1 MVMSNTYLFTGF
13 PGYLASALIE
23 DLFRNRNSI
32 EKLYLL
38 HLPSM
43 EKQAKKQIE
52 TWRTVQGVNTGK
64 IELVPG
70 DITQEG
76 LGLSSATSMQ
86 LLQEVTH
93 VFHLAALYDL
103 AVPLMPAWK
112 VNVQGTREVN
122 CWLSQC
128 LHLERYIYF
137 STAYVSGK
145 REGTVY
151 EKDLAHG
158 KGFKNHYEYTKH
170 EAEYLVHR
178 MCKKI
183 PTTIIRPG
191 IVVGHTKS
199 GATAKFDG
207 PYFILNL
214 VEALRSLPVLPYFG
228 KGTARVNLVPQ
239 DYVIEATNYLA
250 HHPESSG
257 KTYHLTDPNPYTAKE
272 IYEQLSYVYA
282 DKHPRFSLPLSLA
295 NQSLKFRS
303 LRKVL
308 GIQREALD
316 YFLCSADYDNHQAE
330 MDLAASGIFCPDF
343 FSYTD
348 ALVDYYREKR
358 GDPSKHVSIL

>member
-1 MVMSNTYLFTGF
+1 MSNTYLFTGF

-23 DLFRNRNSI
+23 GLFRNRNSI

-43 EKQAKKQIE
+43 EKEAKKQIE
-52 TWRTVQGVNTGK
+52 AWETVNGVNTGK

-70 DITQEG
+70 DITQKG

-122 CWLSQC
+122 RWLSQC
-128 LHLERYIYF
+128 QHLERYIYF

-170 EAEYLVHR
+170 EAENLVHR
-178 MCKKI
+178 MCKEI

-199 GATAKFDG
+199 GVTAKFDG

-214 VEALRSLPVLPYFG
+214 VEALRSLPVLPFFG

-282 DKHPRFSLPLSLA
+282 DKHPRFTLPLGLA
-295 NQSLKFRS
+295 NQSLKLRP

-316 YFLCSADYDNHQAE
+316 YFLCSAYYDNHQAE

-343 FSYTD
+343 FSYTG

>member
-1 MVMSNTYLFTGF
+1 MSNTYLFTGF
-13 PGYLASALIE
+13 PGYLATALIE
-23 DLFRNRNSI
+23 DLFRGRKSI
-32 EKLYLL
+32 EKVYLL

-43 EKQAKKQIE
+43 EKQAKKQVE
-52 TWRTVQGVNTGK
+52 TWKEDQEVNTEK
-64 IELVPG
+64 IELIQG

-76 LGLSSATSMQ
+76 LGLNPSKATP
-86 LLQEVTH
+86 LRKEVTH

-103 AVPLMPAWK
+103 AVPLLPAWK
-112 VNVQGTREVN
+112 INVQGTREVN
-122 CWLSQC
+122 RWVSQC
-128 LHLERYIYF
+128 LKLERYIYF

-151 EKDLAHG
+151 ETELIHG
-158 KGFKNHYEYTKH
+158 KGFKNHYEYTKY
-170 EAEYLVHR
+170 EAENLVHR
-178 MCKKI
+178 MCQKI

-214 VEALRSLPVLPYFG
+214 VDALRNLPVLPYFG
-228 KGTARVNLVPQ
+228 KGKARVNLVPQ

-250 HHPESSG
+250 HHSESSG
-257 KTYHLTDPNPYTAKE
+257 NTYHLTDPNPYTAKE
-272 IYEQLSYVYA
+272 IYEQLSYVYT
-282 DKHPRFSLPLSLA
+282 DKYPHFPLPLGLA
-295 NQSLKFRS
+295 NQSLKLRP

-316 YFLCSADYDNHQAE
+316 YFLCSANYDNRQAE
-330 MDLAASGIFCPDF
+330 VDLAASNIFCPDF
-343 FSYTD
+343 FSYTET
-348 ALVDYYREKR
+348 LVDYYREKR